1 MSRIIYKPT
10 CSNCGAVISGEVR
23 YTEEMNRD
31 DIMIIPIMRHISPSH
46 CTKCGTFFDCIV
58 TPWSKDRTNFI
69 ANMDEAER
77 WSE

>member
-10 CSNCGAVISGEVR
+10 CSNCGAIISGEVR
-23 YTEEMNRD
+23 YTEEPSRE
-31 DIMIIPIMRHISPSH
+31 DIITFPIRHISPTH
-46 CTKCGTFFDCIV
+46 CTKCGTYFDCIV
-58 TPWSKDRTNFI
+58 TPWYKSRTDFK